1 MSKIP
6 HVLLVD
12 DSEVDNKFHEIVIKQ
27 TGAPV
32 GLKAIAD
39 SNKAIEYLEKGINPE
54 GDDETPVPDIVFL
67 DINMPAINGYELLD
81 RFRKIP
87 DPYKRKRGIKFFI
100 LSSSPGN
107 TPIITKTY
115 GDLIVKYLVKPLTAD
130 AFMDVLNTCLVHH

>member
-12 DSEVDNKFHEIVIKQ
+12 DNEADNRFHEIVIKQ
-27 TGAPV
+27 TGVPIE
-32 GLKAIAD
+32 LKAIAD
-39 SNKAIEYLEKGINPE
+39 SNVAFEYLEKGINPE
-54 GDDETPVPDIVFL
+54 NDDETPVPDIVFL

-87 DPYKRKRGIKFFI
+87 DPYRRKKGIKFFI
-100 LSSSPGN
+100 LSTTTNNGPAV
-107 TPIITKTY
+107 TKTY

-130 AFMDVLNTCLVHH
+130 AFTDVLNTCLVHH